1 MKKFALSLIVAA
13 AAIFGTGVA
22 AQAQPPYP
30 PAAEVSPI
38 KTAGPGDR
46 FTVNVKGCTP
56 NAAKKDVAFVFRGQD
71 QNNLCSDVKGNSNAL
86 TDGTGTSSATFVAPM
101 AAGTYTG
108 TATGTDGFRVTFSVT
123 VAAAPPVAA
132 APVVPVGG
140 LPVTGSDGT
149 STMTMMAFGILALG
163 GGLLVVS
170 QMRRRQIVP
179 A

>member
-22 AQAQPPYP
+22 AQAQTPPYP
-30 PAAEVSPI
+30 PAASVSPI
-38 KTAGPGDR
+38 ETAVPGGP
-46 FTVNVKGCTP
+46 FTVNVKGCQP
-56 NAAKKDVAFVFRGQD
+56 NANKIAFVFRDQD
-71 QNNLCSDVKGNSNAL
+71 QSNLCGNGKGNSNAL
-86 TDGTGTSSATFVAPM
+86 TVGTGTSSATFVAPM

>member
-46 FTVNVKGCTP
+46 FTVNVKGCQP
-56 NAAKKDVAFVFRGQD
+56 NANKIAFVFRDQD
-71 QNNLCSDVKGNSNAL
+71 QSNLCGNGKGNSNAL

>member
-13 AAIFGTGVA
+13 AAIFGPGVA
-22 AQAQPPYP
+22 VQAKPYP
-30 PAAEVSPI
+30 PAADVSPI
-38 KTAGPGDR
+38 ETTVPGER

-56 NAAKKDVAFVFRGQD
+56 NGAKKDVAFVFRDQD
-71 QNNLCSDVKGNSNAL
+71 QSNLCGKGNPNAL